1 MKISSLYF
9 LVNASKADG
18 RETHARLAAAL
29 GRYGLSEASSPEG
42 ADAVV
47 ALGGDG
53 TILRAV
59 RSCPEKPVVGF
70 NIGSLGYLASVERKD
85 FDNAL
90 AMLAEG
96 RFRISRRT
104 MLSAKKAGSAETF
117 AALNDIAITRVLSG
131 HVATMDLAVN
141 ASAAARYT
149 ADGIVFAT
157 PTGSTAYSLAAGGP
171 VVMPDSPSFVVTP
184 VNPHA
189 LGTRPMVVND
199 AVSMAVTLVDSGE
212 GVKAGVYAD
221 GENAFFL
228 GPGET
233 VEICRAPGDAS
244 LIELEGY
251 DPYDVMARKLGW
263 NGCMKPCN

>member
-1 MKISSLYF
+1 MKIASLYF
-9 LVNASKADG
+9 FVNASKADG
-18 RETHARLAAAL
+18 VETHARLAASLARH
-29 GRYGLSEASSPEG
+29 GIAEAGSPDG

-59 RSCPEKPVVGF
+59 RSCMEKPIVGF

-85 FDNAL
+85 FDGAL

-104 MLSAKKAGSAETF
+104 MLAARKAGSGETCT
-117 AALNDIAITRVLSG
+117 ALNDIAITKVLSG

-141 ASAAARYT
+141 SRTAARYT
-149 ADGIVFAT
+149 ADGMVFAT

-189 LGTRPMVVND
+189 LGTRPMVVSD
-199 AVSMAVTLVDSGE
+199 SVSMQVALADRGE
-212 GVKAGVYAD
+212 GSKAGVYAD

-228 GPGET
+228 DPGET
-233 VEICRAPGDAS
+233 VEICRAPCCAS

-263 NGCMKPCN
+263 NGFAKV